1 MEEKTK
7 TAQKNAS
14 IDAYHEAMLDRN
26 LMQELQDRFCASNS
40 VYAVCFSRTQGV
52 ITKAYGSKEELTFL
66 HSKVGMDQ
74 YMSLLNKLINSS
86 IENVVEEE
94 IDEPFLRCC
103 GVAVRVKDSLA
114 AIWIVIAAIQDVE
127 GSLLALSRDA
137 RIPEF
142 LTMTTEKQF
151 YRSLE
156 FLETISKQFLTVK
169 LEEVVAQEENKKST
183 AAREEVEKQLKRNE
197 AVTNIVQMLESE
209 NSFAKIV
216 NDILEQAVLYLDLGS
231 ASLLRVSRDLTTVDM
246 ICEWVGAKGISYLER
261 MQQIPVSSMP
271 FLTGKPYMVSSDSKK
286 PESFEKLFSEQKIKA
301 AVSLPVEVNGKAGMY
316 LCFIE
321 NHKNRTWD
329 VNDVKFL
336 NDVRQIIQSILNKRI
351 AKNSLA
357 SSYASL
363 EAILENVGCGIYV
376 EDPGSK
382 RELFVNQT
390 FRTLFTQ
397 SEDAGSIRGLFGGRE
412 FKPEEG
418 FVEFYSDLQDRWYD
432 VRVNPIKWVDG
443 NAVNLY
449 TIYDITSKKVA
460 QQKVERQANN
470 DFLTGL
476 YNRMRCEQDLERY
489 IKEAADLGGEG
500 ALLYIDLDDFKHIND
515 GIGHQYGDLLL
526 KLIAQSL
533 QKIPGVE
540 NTCYRM
546 GGDEFTI
553 ILAMHQYY
561 MLPEI
566 LAEIRETFARPWYLN
581 GEDYYC
587 TMSMGIVRFPS
598 EGDTAA
604 DVIKK
609 ADIAL
614 YEAKKNG
621 KNHVVYYDDNV
632 ALTSIKRIDME
643 RHLREAVM
651 NGCKEFEV
659 YFQPVTDIRNGRDA
673 CHGAEALVRWNSSEL
688 GFISPTDFVPLAEYL
703 GLIVQIGDHVLE
715 EACKHC
721 KYWNDM
727 GHPEY
732 RINVNLSVVQLLQSD
747 IAEKIRD
754 VIQRTKIRPTNLT
767 LEVTESLAINDMNRM
782 KSILA
787 EIKKVGVWIALDDFG
802 TGYSSLN
809 HIRELPIDIIKIDR
823 CFVIDIA
830 RDEYSEVFVRMT
842 TELAD
847 TLGIQT
853 CVEGVEDDAQLEK
866 LREMDVQYIQGYYFG
881 TPITAVEFEAKYLE
895 VG

>member
-1 MEEKTK
+1 MEEKK
-7 TAQKNAS
+7 KIPQKNAS
-14 IDAYHEAMLDRN
+14 IDAYHEAMLDHG
-26 LMQELQDRFCASNS
+26 LMQELQDRFCASNN
-40 VYAVCFSRTQGV
+40 VYAVCFSRSQGV
-52 ITKAYGSKEELTFL
+52 ITKAYGTKEELTFL
-66 HSKVGMDQ
+66 YSKVGMDQ

-94 IDEPFLRCC
+94 VDEPFLRCC
-103 GVAVRVKDSLA
+103 GVAVRVKGSLA
-114 AIWIVIAAIQDVE
+114 AIWIVIAAIREVE

-137 RIPEF
+137 SIPEF
-142 LTMTTEKQF
+142 LTTTTEKQF

-169 LEEVVAQEENKKST
+169 LEEVVAQEETRKS
-183 AAREEVEKQLKRNE
+183 AAAKEEVEKQLKRNE

-209 NSFAKIV
+209 NSFARIV

-231 ASLLRVSRDLTTVDM
+231 ASLLRLSRDLKTVDM
-246 ICEWVGAKGISYLER
+246 ICEWVGKKGISYLNR
-261 MQQIPVSSMP
+261 MQQIPVERLP

-286 PESFEKLFSEQKIKA
+286 PESFEKLFSANRIKA

-321 NHKNRTWD
+321 NHKNRSWD

-376 EDPGSK
+376 EDPVSK

-390 FRTLFTQ
+390 FRTLF
-397 SEDAGSIRGLFGGRE
+397 SKGENAESIRGLFGGRD
-412 FKPEEG
+412 FRTEEG
-418 FVEFYSDLQDRWYD
+418 FVEFYSDQQDRWYD
-432 VRVNPIKWVDG
+432 IRVNPIKWVDG

-489 IKEAADLGGEG
+489 IKEASDLGGEG

-587 TMSMGIVRFPS
+587 TMSMGIVRFPG
-598 EGDTAA
+598 EGDTAP

-632 ALTSIKRIDME
+632 AMTSIKRIDME

-659 YFQPVTDIRNGRDA
+659 YFQPVTDIRGGKDA
-673 CHGAEALVRWNSSEL
+673 CHGAEALVRWNSKEL
-688 GFISPTDFVPLAEYL
+688 GFISPADFVPLAEYL
-703 GLIVQIGDHVLE
+703 GLIVQIGEHVME

-747 IAEKIRD
+747 IAEKIRA

-842 TELAD
+842 TELAE
-847 TLGIQT
+847 TLGIQI
-853 CVEGVEDDAQLEK
+853 CVEGVEDDDQLRK
-866 LREMDVQYIQGYYFG
+866 LRGMDVQYIQGYYFG

>member
-1 MEEKTK
+1 MAEEKGQEQD
-7 TAQKNAS
+7 AAS
-14 IDAYHEAMLDRN
+14 VDAVQEELLDN
-26 LMQELQDRFCASNS
+26 GLMQELQDRFCAANN

-52 ITKAYGSKEELTFL
+52 ITKAYGSKDELTYL
-66 HSKVGMDQ
+66 YSKVGMNL
-74 YMSLLNKLINSS
+74 YMSLLNKLIGSK

-94 IDEPFLRCC
+94 LDTPFMRCC
-103 GVAVRVKDSLA
+103 GVAVRIRGSLA
-114 AIWIVIAAIQDVE
+114 AIWIVIAVIRGE
-127 GSLLALSRDA
+127 GEDPAQSG
-137 RIPEF
+137 IPAF
-142 LTMTTEKQF
+142 LTTTTEKQF

-156 FLETISKQFLTVK
+156 FLETLSKQFLTVK
-169 LEEVVAQEENKKST
+169 LDTIFAQEATKKSN
-183 AAREEVEKQLKRNE
+183 AAKEEAEKQLKRNE
-197 AVTNIVQMLESE
+197 AVTSIVQMLESE

-216 NDILEQAVLYLDLGS
+216 NDILEQTVLYLNLGS
-231 ASLLRVSRDLTTVDM
+231 ASLLRLSKDGKTVDM
-246 ICEWVGAKGISYLER
+246 ICEWVGKKGISYLDE
-261 MQQIPVSSMP
+261 MQHTPVKRVP
-271 FLTGKPYMVSSDSKK
+271 FLTGKPYMVSSDSMK
-286 PESFEKLFSEQKIKA
+286 PESFEKFFADHKIKA
-301 AVSLPVEVNGKAGMY
+301 AVSLPVEVNGKVGMY
-316 LCFIE
+316 LCFVE
-321 NHKNRTWD
+321 NKKQRTWD

-376 EDPGSK
+376 EDPESK
-382 RELFVNQT
+382 RILFMNQT
-390 FRTLFTQ
+390 FRGLFPKSGDTRNIDTLFTKRDEER
-397 SEDAGSIRGLFGGRE
+397 EDSFTE
-412 FKPEEG
+412 
-418 FVEFYSDLQDRWYD
+418 VYSDKEDRWYD
-432 VRVNPIKWVDG
+432 YRLTVIKWVDG
-443 NAVNLY
+443 REVNLY
-449 TIYDITSKKVA
+449 TIYDITTKKLA
-460 QQKVERQANN
+460 QQRVERQANN

-476 YNRMRCEQDLERY
+476 YNRMRCEQDLDRF
-489 IKEAADLGGEG
+489 IKEASDLDGEG

-553 ILAMHQYY
+553 VLTMHQYY

-566 LAEIRETFARPWYLN
+566 LEEIREIFAKPWYLN

-587 TMSMGIVRFPS
+587 TMSMGIVRFPG

-604 DVIKK
+604 ELIKK

-632 ALTSIKRIDME
+632 AMTSIKRIDME
-643 RHLREAVM
+643 RRLREAVAD
-651 NGCKEFEV
+651 GCREFEV
-659 YFQPVTDIRNGRDA
+659 YYQPVTDIREGKDL
-673 CHGAEALVRWNSSEL
+673 CHGAEALVRWNSKEL
-688 GFISPTDFVPLAEYL
+688 GFISPVDFVPLAEYL
-703 GLIVQIGDHVLE
+703 GLIVQIGDHVME

-754 VIQRTKIRPTNLT
+754 VIKRTKIKPTNLT

-823 CFVIDIA
+823 CFVIDIG
-830 RDEYSEVFVRMT
+830 RDEYSEVFVRMV

-847 TLGIQT
+847 TIGIQI
-853 CVEGVEDDAQLEK
+853 CVEGVEDDVQLDK
-866 LREMDVQYIQGYYFG
+866 LRGMNVQYIQGYYFG